1 MMKSM
6 NSTVQT
12 KLKQIVAQ
20 YGISVID
27 DPLRCQGLLNDLCP
41 MCKREV
47 NSLILVLKEGVPLE
61 LIKAGRSTPR
71 KAVASRLTRQVI
83 DNHGLSEDV
92 ARWAVESWS
101 KAVDSL
107 DPADVAK
114 ARAAAPKVT
123 RVATPAPI
131 VAKPPP
137 VVAKAPAKTKT
148 IRPATISWKTVSD
161 TVQHQAV
168 LLPVALFIVS
178 GVYLLLLSPVY
189 GAKAAAIVLVVV
201 SGSVAITSFVIYYP
215 RIRKANNTP
224 AKGAAQAPAPPA
236 KPRP

>member
-6 NSTVQT
+6 NATVQT
-12 KLKQIVAQ
+12 KLRQIVAQ

-47 NSLILVLKEGVPLE
+47 NSLILVLKEGIPNE

-71 KAVASRLTRQVI
+71 KALASRLIRQVV

-101 KAVDSL
+101 RAVDSL
-107 DPADVAK
+107 DPAAVAK
-114 ARAAAPKVT
+114 ARAAAPKVA
-123 RVATPAPI
+123 RVATPVPA
-131 VAKPPP
+131 VAN
-137 VVAKAPAKTKT
+137 APAKTKT
-148 IRPATISWKTVSD
+148 IRPATISWKAVSD

-168 LLPVALFIVS
+168 LLPVALFVVS
-178 GVYLLLLSPVY
+178 GVYLLLLSSVY
-189 GAKAAAIVLVVV
+189 GGRAAATVLVVLSGSAAIV
-201 SGSVAITSFVIYYP
+201 AFVIYYP
-215 RIRKANNTP
+215 RMRRNNSPP
-224 AKGAAQAPAPPA
+224 AKAVAQAPAPPA

>member
-6 NSTVQT
+6 NATVQT
-12 KLKQIVAQ
+12 KLRQIVAQ

-61 LIKAGRSTPR
+61 LIKAGGSTPR
-71 KAVASRLTRQVI
+71 KAVASRLIRQIV

-101 KAVDSL
+101 RAVDSL
-107 DPADVAK
+107 DPAEIAK
-114 ARAAAPKVT
+114 ARAAVPKV
-123 RVATPAPI
+123 RVATPA
-131 VAKPPP
+131 P
-137 VVAKAPAKTKT
+137 VVAKAPAKTKAIKPST
-148 IRPATISWKTVSD
+148 TGWKTLSD
-161 TVQHQAV
+161 TIQHQAV
-168 LLPVALFIVS
+168 LLPVALFVVS

-189 GAKAAAIVLVVV
+189 GAKAVATVLVIL
-201 SGSVAITSFVIYYP
+201 SGSVAIISFVVWYP
-215 RIRKANNTP
+215 RMRRKNNP
-224 AKGAAQAPAPPA
+224 VAKAAAQPPAPPA